1 MFLRPT
7 MAIRQVAIGNCRQVY
22 AKFEWAR
29 IILQYLGGSIIKRHI
44 IYDDN
49 YQG

>member
-7 MAIRQVAIGNCRQVY
+7 KAIRQVAIGNCRQVY
-22 AKFEWAR
+22 TKFEWAR

-49 YQG
+49 FQG